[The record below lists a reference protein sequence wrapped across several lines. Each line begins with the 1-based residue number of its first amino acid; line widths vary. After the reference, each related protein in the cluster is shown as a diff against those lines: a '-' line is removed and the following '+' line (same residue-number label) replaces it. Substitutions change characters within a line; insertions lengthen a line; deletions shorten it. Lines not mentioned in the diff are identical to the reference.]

1 MQIRDTI
8 GTLIDRHRQA
18 LGQLVRF
25 ALVGVAATL
34 LQYGVYLLLI
44 RWMHPTL
51 ANTIAYVVSFLF
63 NYVASVTFTFQVKS
77 NMQRGAGFA
86 LAHAVNY
93 TLQTVLLMLFLWVW
107 QSNGPCCRCL
117 PSVCRSTSC
126 WCATS

>member
-1 MQIRDTI
+1 M
-8 GTLIDRHRQA
+8 
-18 LGQLVRF
+18 VRF

-34 LQYGVYLLLI
+34 LQYCVYLLLI

-86 LAHAVNY
+86 LAHVVNY
-93 TLQTVLLMLFLWVW
+93 TLQTLLLMLFLWLGVAKQW
-107 QSNGPCCRCL
+107 AML
-117 PSVCRSTSC
+117 PVFAICVPVNFVLVRYFLTRN
-126 WCATS
+126 TVKEQRGRTDIG